1 MAQTYMSSLVF
12 VGGEFPLAMFDERAL
27 FDSHLDTDQLKAGPI
42 GQFSYSSGLYRF
54 NVSPGRID
62 LICQNT
68 DILPQAVVD
77 SAKIIAEVI
86 EPARGAVR
94 VSGVGMNCDTVF
106 NQQYCGMKGASFCSR
121 MFDPRI
127 ADLVG
132 ASPIDTRAGARFRK
146 DEVLYDRHS
155 DADRESLKQ
164 EVYALLKQAGAENWD
179 GEGALALAPGTV
191 DIAQQLIDGFPGYI
205 ARPDVAATPHGE
217 VDFDWVIAQDVM
229 VTVSVG
235 PSGEIAFSGMFR
247 GARLNGSESWT
258 GKLPQFV
265 RCCFERLR
273 SSQAE

>member
-1 MAQTYMSSLVF
+1 MALQERPPNPVCSPTGVPLSPSVPVTSPELMEHEEPTGISGIRSLLRSILLTQLQRLEEIDFLSKRDEFIPHDNLSRIWEVPPTTTSN
-12 VGGEFPLAMFDERAL
+12 VG
-27 FDSHLDTDQLKAGPI
+27 S
-42 GQFSYSSGLYRF
+42 
-54 NVSPGRID
+54 
-62 LICQNT
+62 
-68 DILPQAVVD
+68 
-77 SAKIIAEVI
+77 
-86 EPARGAVR
+86 
-94 VSGVGMNCDTVF
+94 
-106 NQQYCGMKGASFCSR
+106 
-121 MFDPRI
+121 
-127 ADLVG
+127 
-132 ASPIDTRAGARFRK
+132 
-146 DEVLYDRHS
+146 DRHS
-155 DADRESLKQ
+155 DADGESLKQ
-164 EVYALLKQAGAENWD
+164 EVYALLKHAGAENWD

>member
-1 MAQTYMSSLVF
+1 MALQ
-12 VGGEFPLAMFDERAL
+12 ERPPNPVCSPTGAL
-27 FDSHLDTDQLKAGPI
+27 FPSVPVTFPELMEHEEPKGLSGIRLLWPSIRILLTQPKRPEEIDFFDFLSKRDEFIPHDNLSWIWEVRPTTTSNAG
-42 GQFSYSSGLYRF
+42 S
-54 NVSPGRID
+54 
-62 LICQNT
+62 
-68 DILPQAVVD
+68 
-77 SAKIIAEVI
+77 
-86 EPARGAVR
+86 
-94 VSGVGMNCDTVF
+94 
-106 NQQYCGMKGASFCSR
+106 
-121 MFDPRI
+121 
-127 ADLVG
+127 
-132 ASPIDTRAGARFRK
+132 
-146 DEVLYDRHS
+146 DRHS
-155 DADRESLKQ
+155 DPDRESLKQ
-164 EVYALLKQAGAENWD
+164 EVYALLKHAGAENWD